1 MIRVVKADGTSAK
14 FDSNKIRKWVSWG
27 ISQTPGI
34 PTTQVL
40 DIEYSI
46 LQEVI
51 RRLPEVVT
59 TEEIHQTVIK
69 VCLDKEELTYSRIA
83 AELEKATLYKNL
95 SRSGFLNPQ
104 SANFSELHDF
114 FVKRGLW
121 ADFMSHLNH
130 AQIEEVN
137 EAYIELEAL
146 DLEYWVVKQFA
157 DKYSLKLNDKEV
169 ETPAMAALGIALT
182 LHGFSELA
190 FDVAKDICTYKTNLP
205 TPVLNGIRNGNFD
218 SISCCLIEGGDTVQ
232 SIAVAEY
239 LAGAMTAKKAGIG
252 YFLDTR
258 SKGDPVKG
266 GQVKHLGKAPLFHT
280 LEKVVKNYTQITRG
294 GSATNTIRCIDPD
307 ILEMLLFKTQRIDQQ
322 RRIDKIDYSFAYNDA
337 FVEALIKKQDWYLFS
352 RFHAPEVHDNFH
364 AKDYMKYVRAALEKG
379 VPHKK
384 VKAMDVLVEFLKSRF
399 ETGRIYCINVTRMN
413 EHTPFVHTIHQS
425 NLCVA
430 PETLILTDAGYI
442 PIAELENEAINV
454 WNGTEWSQTV
464 VRKTGENQKLIKVST
479 NSGFELECTPYHKFY
494 LAVGYKG
501 ATKEVRAADL
511 KPGDKLIKLDTPVI
525 QGSNTLDLAY
535 ENGFFSADGCVAK
548 THDRLY
554 FYGDKIKSVYPHIN
568 KSVVYQTYDQPE
580 HNRLYVHIKGMK
592 EKFFVPMSNYSV
604 ESRLKWLA
612 GYMDGDGSIYRNA
625 GNEQLVAGS
634 INKQFLLDVQL
645 MLQTLGVQAKVTES
659 KGTAGKKLLPKND
672 GSGELAEYECSQQWR
687 LLITS
692 NGLYKLAT
700 LGFKTNR
707 LQWEGKKPQRDA
719 RQFIQVTSVE
729 DLGRVD
735 DTYCFTEPKKHLGV
749 FNGLLTGQCIEIA
762 LPTSGF
768 AGIEELLKNDGSHTG
783 EVAFCAL
790 AALNVSAIC
799 LSEYFA
805 VAERALR
812 TVDRMI
818 ELAPG
823 LHPAL
828 GYDIRKRRSVGI
840 GITGLASFLYNQG
853 LDYDGSYE
861 SLVAVE
867 QLAATHYYALLSAS
881 QKMSAETGFAVADID
896 FDWLPVDTAKY
907 VTDSEDWDLEYDWE
921 ALRGKPRMHS
931 VLVAHMPCE
940 SSSAFSNSTN
950 GLYPAR
956 KKVIYKAARTGR
968 VQFIA
973 PGFDGTKHKSVWDI
987 NMTPY
992 YAAVQNYTDQAI
1004 SADHY
1009 TDYTKYPNKKLPL
1022 HLAIDWF
1029 LEQAVSGVKT
1039 AYYQN
1044 FKDSEYKAANQA
1056 IEMPKA
1062 DDADCSSCKL

>member
-1 MIRVVKADGTSAK
+1 MIKVVKADRSSAK
-14 FDSNKIRKWVSWG
+14 FDSNKIRKWVQWG
-27 ISQTPGI
+27 ISQTPNI
-34 PTTQVL
+34 PANQVL
-40 DIEYSI
+40 DIEYNI

-69 VCLDKEELTYSRIA
+69 VCLDKEDLTYSRIA
-83 AELEKATLYKNL
+83 SELEKATLYKNL
-95 SRSGFLNPQ
+95 SRAGFLEPQ
-104 SANFSELHDF
+104 AANFSELHDF
-114 FVKRGLW
+114 FVKRGIW
-121 ADFMSHLNH
+121 ADFMSHLNP
-130 AQIEEVN
+130 AQVEEVN

-146 DLEYWVVKQFA
+146 DLEYWVVKQFS

-182 LHGFSELA
+182 LHGFGELA
-190 FDVAKDICTYKTNLP
+190 FDVAKDICTYKINLP

-258 SKGDPVKG
+258 SKGDPVKS

-294 GSATNTIRCIDPD
+294 GSATNTVRCIDPD
-307 ILEMLLFKTQRIDQQ
+307 VMEMLLYKTQRIDQQ

-352 RFHAPEVHDNFH
+352 RFHAPEVHNNFH
-364 AKDYMKYVRAALEKG
+364 AKDYMKYVRDALERG

-384 VKAMDVLVEFLKSRF
+384 VKAMEVLVEFLKSRF

-413 EHTPFVHTIHQS
+413 EHTPFLDPIHQS
-425 NLCVA
+425 NLC
-430 PETLILTDAGYI
+430 L
-442 PIAELENEAINV
+442 
-454 WNGTEWSQTV
+454 
-464 VRKTGENQKLIKVST
+464 
-479 NSGFELECTPYHKFY
+479 
-494 LAVGYKG
+494 
-501 ATKEVRAADL
+501 
-511 KPGDKLIKLDTPVI
+511 
-525 QGSNTLDLAY
+525 
-535 ENGFFSADGCVAK
+535 
-548 THDRLY
+548 
-554 FYGDKIKSVYPHIN
+554 
-568 KSVVYQTYDQPE
+568 
-580 HNRLYVHIKGMK
+580 
-592 EKFFVPMSNYSV
+592 
-604 ESRLKWLA
+604 
-612 GYMDGDGSIYRNA
+612 
-625 GNEQLVAGS
+625 
-634 INKQFLLDVQL
+634 
-645 MLQTLGVQAKVTES
+645 
-659 KGTAGKKLLPKND
+659 
-672 GSGELAEYECSQQWR
+672 
-687 LLITS
+687 
-692 NGLYKLAT
+692 
-700 LGFKTNR
+700 
-707 LQWEGKKPQRDA
+707 
-719 RQFIQVTSVE
+719 
-729 DLGRVD
+729 
-735 DTYCFTEPKKHLGV
+735 
-749 FNGLLTGQCIEIA
+749 EIA
-762 LPTSGF
+762 LPTAGF
-768 AGIEELLKNDGSHTG
+768 AGIEELIKNDGSHTG

-799 LSEYFA
+799 LSEYLA
-805 VAERALR
+805 VAERTLR

-840 GITGLASFLYNQG
+840 GITGMASFLYNQG

-881 QKMSAETGFAVADID
+881 QKMSAETGFVVDGID
-896 FDWLPVDTAKY
+896 FDWLPIDTAKY

-973 PGFDGTKHKSVWDI
+973 PGFDETKHMSVWDI

-1022 HLAIDWF
+1022 HVAIDWF
-1029 LEQAVSGVKT
+1029 LEQAVAGVKSS
-1039 AYYQN
+1039 YYQN

-1056 IEMPKA
+1056 IEMPKE
-1062 DDADCSSCKL
+1062 DEADCSSCKL